1 MSLGHGAKIVKDGLV
16 FAYDMGSTRS
26 YGKNAFQ
33 YSTDLYSWFNVGA
46 RCTLERDT
54 IQSPVGNTPL
64 KMTVTSDTDPYTN
77 TYSGSQWI
85 ITEAV
90 QGETWTASCWV
101 RSSVPTTSAI
111 WIFES
116 NVNGAYTSIS
126 NPSYSINSEWQ
137 RITTT
142 RTMTDAT
149 TASITIRFDGPDSLG
164 NGVEI
169 WYDGL
174 QLERN
179 SSASSFSK
187 IYNPNQ
193 KEIVDWAGGNTITAT
208 SLTYNSDNT
217 FSFNGSTNYATIG
230 TDVVIKSGGG
240 WTVESW
246 FNLDVVSAGSLYNFI
261 GSQTNSHNSWY
272 WCVYQS
278 KLAIWNK
285 SPGLWLYGSS
295 TISPST
301 WYQAV
306 IVVAD
311 NGIDYQFYLNG
322 EPEGGTH
329 TSYAFNAAYSSL
341 MVTNIGR
348 SDAGSGR
355 YFHGKIAST
364 KMYNRALT
372 ANEVKNNF
380 NAHRGRYGI

>member
-193 KEIVDWAGGNTITAT
+193 KEIVDWAGDNTITSS

-217 FSFNGSTNYATIG
+217 FSFNGSSNY
-230 TDVVIKSGGG
+230 
-240 WTVESW
+240 
-246 FNLDVVSAGSLYNFI
+246 LDVGSGFTETTLSI
-261 GSQTNSHNSWY
+261 ELMVKPGSSQVQYADIIDNNHTNSRGWVIQQNSTTLNQY
-272 WCVYQS
+272 YF
-278 KLAIWNK
+278 
-285 SPGLWLYGSS
+285 YTTGS
-295 TISPST
+295 T
-301 WYQAV
+301 V
-306 IVVAD
+306 
-311 NGIDYQFYLNG
+311 N
-322 EPEGGTH
+322 
-329 TSYAFNAAYSSL
+329 FN
-341 MVTNIGR
+341 
-348 SDAGSGR
+348 
-355 YFHGKIAST
+355 
-364 KMYNRALT
+364 LT
-372 ANEVKNNF
+372 ANVWQHVVCTHNPSTNTKVIYINGEQVASGAAPAINYDGTEFLRLGRWGGGGRYWNGVNAMTRIYRRALSATEVKQNF
-380 NAHRGRYGI
+380 NALRGRFGI

>member
-193 KEIVDWAGGNTITAT
+193 KEIVDWAGDNTITSS

-217 FSFNGSTNYATIG
+217 FSFNGSSNY
-230 TDVVIKSGGG
+230 
-240 WTVESW
+240 
-246 FNLDVVSAGSLYNFI
+246 LDVGSGFTETTLSI
-261 GSQTNSHNSWY
+261 ELMVKPGSSQVQYADIIDNNHTNSRGWVIQQNSTTLNQY
-272 WCVYQS
+272 YF
-278 KLAIWNK
+278 
-285 SPGLWLYGSS
+285 YTTGSTVNFS
-295 TISPST
+295 
-301 WYQAV
+301 
-306 IVVAD
+306 
-311 NGIDYQFYLNG
+311 
-322 EPEGGTH
+322 
-329 TSYAFNAAYSSL
+329 
-341 MVTNIGR
+341 
-348 SDAGSGR
+348 
-355 YFHGKIAST
+355 
-364 KMYNRALT
+364 LT
-372 ANEVKNNF
+372 ANVWQHVVCTHNPSTNTKVIYINGEQVASGAAPAINYDGTEFLRLGRWGGGGRYWNGVNAMTRIYRRALSATEVKQNF
-380 NAHRGRYGI
+380 NALRGRFGI